1 MAVADQVVA
10 KNLVRANQEGC
21 QIVVSMSERC
31 DYQDDFFEM
40 VAELAEA
47 LSSKQWCCRCFE
59 G

>member
-1 MAVADQVVA
+1 MVA